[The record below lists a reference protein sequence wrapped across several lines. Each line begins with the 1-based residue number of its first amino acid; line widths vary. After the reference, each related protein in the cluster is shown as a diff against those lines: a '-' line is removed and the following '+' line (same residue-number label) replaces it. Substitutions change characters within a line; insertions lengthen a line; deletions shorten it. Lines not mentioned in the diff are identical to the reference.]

1 MKRQIIISVVLFCC
15 GVVNASSQQ
24 NLHNLMKLPPF
35 ERAVTLTKYYEQWH
49 TRKDYPYIGY
59 GHRIQPGERLTY
71 PITEYQADSIL
82 RSDLRKNCALFRK
95 YGADSLLLGC
105 VSYNCGCASLLGSKN
120 KSKSALLKKLDAG
133 NRNILVDLLDFCH
146 YKGKRHPAIQRR
158 RWMEYLLLFER

>member
-1 MKRQIIISVVLFCC
+1 MIRQIIISVVLFCC